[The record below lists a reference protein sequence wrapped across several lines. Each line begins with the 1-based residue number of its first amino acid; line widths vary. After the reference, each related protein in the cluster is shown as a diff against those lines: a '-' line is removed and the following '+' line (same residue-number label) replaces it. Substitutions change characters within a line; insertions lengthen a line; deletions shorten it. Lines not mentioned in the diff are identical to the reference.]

1 MSSLQW
7 VQPPANNNTPRRDE
21 CETVS
26 AAIYQRSIKT
36 LYLQAFM
43 RSSSTS
49 KAIAFEDRR
58 AKRQR
63 LLDEKEI
70 TNTNTYK
77 GLMALL
83 HGCSGSWQL
92 SNHTISK
99 ITPGRVIVSFLPLT
113 RSTKVSTARSRGRD
127 LRQSAW
133 VVDATKIKNRH
144 SLSSITS

>member
-1 MSSLQW
+1 VSSLQW

-43 RSSSTS
+43 RSSLTS

-99 ITPGRVIVSFLPLT
+99 ITPGRVIVSFSATNALHEGKYSPVAW
-113 RSTKVSTARSRGRD
+113 TKFTTVGMDRRRNE
-127 LRQSAW
+127 
-133 VVDATKIKNRH
+133 K
-144 SLSSITS
+144 